1 MLLLVDLDGVVYRAS
16 EGVPGVGPALAAR
29 AALGDDVVYVTN
41 NAMHYHGDYLPRL
54 EGHGAPTGRDR
65 VVTSARAS
73 ALYVRDE
80 MPEVRR
86 VLAVGASG
94 LERELREA
102 GLDPVT
108 AAHAA
113 TRMSQEGI
121 DGWEAAGHPDAVVV
135 GLDPQLTYLRIAAA
149 ADCVRAGSVLVATNR
164 DPIYPTERGFRPG
177 AGAVVAAIET
187 ASQTTAR
194 VTIGKPEPYLLEAA
208 ARLVGAHASEAVMI
222 GDALTDVAAGRAVGA
237 RTVLMLTGVTTR
249 ETADALPPDER
260 PTRIAAD
267 GEELGRV
274 LAELAAENEP
284 ARDEAT
290 PGTGAARRHAGDGR
304 RGLCRRPAGQRGG
317 AVPGGPVAL
326 GGRGD
331 GRLQVHARRL
341 LPVPVQGAGRG
352 DRP

>member
-16 EGVPGVGPALAAR
+16 EGVPGVGAALAGR

-54 EGHGAPTGRDR
+54 EGHGAPVGRDR

-73 ALYVRDE
+73 AIYVREE

-102 GLDPVT
+102 GLDVVT

-113 TRMSQEGI
+113 TRMSQEGL
-121 DGWEAAGHPDAVVV
+121 DGWDAAGHPDAVVV

-177 AGAVVAAIET
+177 AGAVVAAIEV
-187 ASQTTAR
+187 ASRTTAK
-194 VTIGKPEPYLLEAA
+194 VTIGKPEPFLLEAA
-208 ARLVGAHASEAVMI
+208 ARLAGHADGAVMI
-222 GDALTDVAAGRAVGA
+222 GDALSDVAAGRAFGA

-249 ETADALPPDER
+249 EMVDALPLPER
-260 PTRIAAD
+260 PTRVAEDAD
-267 GEELGRV
+267 ALGRI
-274 LAELAAENEP
+274 LEELAAAP
-284 ARDEAT
+284 
-290 PGTGAARRHAGDGR
+290 
-304 RGLCRRPAGQRGG
+304 
-317 AVPGGPVAL
+317 
-326 GGRGD
+326 
-331 GRLQVHARRL
+331 
-341 LPVPVQGAGRG
+341 
-352 DRP
+352 

>member
-16 EGVPGVGPALAAR
+16 EGVPGVAEALAER
-29 AALGDDVVYVTN
+29 AALGDQVVYVTN

-54 EGHGAPTGRDR
+54 EGHGAPVGPDR

-102 GLDPVT
+102 GLDVVT

-121 DGWEAAGHPDAVVV
+121 DGWAAAGHPDAVVV

-177 AGAVVAAIET
+177 AGSVVAAIET
-187 ASQTTAR
+187 ASRTTAV
-194 VTIGKPEPYLLEAA
+194 VTIGKPEPYLLVAA
-208 ARLVGAHASEAVMI
+208 AHLAGADVRTAVMI
-222 GDALTDVAAGRAVGA
+222 GDALSDVAAGRAVGA

-249 ETADALPPDER
+249 EAADALPPDER
-260 PTRIAAD
+260 PTRVAED
-267 GEELGRV
+267 GDDLRRI
-274 LAELAAENEP
+274 LDELAGEAEAGAP
-284 ARDEAT
+284 A
-290 PGTGAARRHAGDGR
+290 AAS
-304 RGLCRRPAGQRGG
+304 
-317 AVPGGPVAL
+317 
-326 GGRGD
+326 
-331 GRLQVHARRL
+331 
-341 LPVPVQGAGRG
+341 
-352 DRP
+352 